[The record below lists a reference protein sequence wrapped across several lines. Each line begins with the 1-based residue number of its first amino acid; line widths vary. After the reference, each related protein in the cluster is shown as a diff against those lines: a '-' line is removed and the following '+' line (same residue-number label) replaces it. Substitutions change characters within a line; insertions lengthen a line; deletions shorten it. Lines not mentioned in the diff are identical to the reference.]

1 MKLGYSESTGQY
13 FDMDTGQPVN
23 AAAAEASPMEAF
35 LVNAGEQ
42 LSNIPGMDKIFGPMP
57 EGNTGMADLE
67 AVNPVA
73 SFAGDV
79 APSMV
84 GPVKAGLVGQGIYGT
99 LQGAA
104 LADENERGVGAVLGA
119 AGTVVGDMAGRVVG
133 RLRNMVKASQS
144 GPGGR
149 VQQELLEGGYQL
161 TPAQKSGSDAAMR
174 IERSAEKTAQGQKI
188 TGAMREANQ
197 DQLQRVANQAIGLG
211 DVPNPIDRNAREL
224 AAEAIGKQMDQ
235 AAAGV
240 DVDMSKPLVKRI
252 KKIIKNDDMLEL
264 PEIKEVGKEG
274 TVIAGKD
281 YMRIRSDLARA
292 QRSAQG
298 STRDYISNTVS
309 QLDEEFLN
317 VASPEQAA
325 MYRQAREQYKNL
337 IQLEKGQAL
346 STDGLVNPK
355 SLSNAMKSR
364 TGYGARGTGNLLDES
379 RTLIRDAEN
388 LSSRSI
394 NPMIGNSG
402 TPEGLNNLF
411 SPQELLRS
419 WAASKYYGGSMGMGG
434 LLEKAPQAY
443 PGLGANIGRGLLNED

>member
-13 FDMDTGQPVN
+13 FDMDTGQVVN
-23 AAAAEASPMEAF
+23 SAAAEASPMEAF
-35 LVNAGEQ
+35 MVNMGEQ

-57 EGNTGMADLE
+57 EGDTGMADLE
-67 AVNPVA
+67 AVNPVS
-73 SFAGDV
+73 SFVGDV

-104 LADENERGVGAVLGA
+104 MADENERGVGAILGA
-119 AGTVVGDMAGRVVG
+119 AGSVAGDMAGRVVG

-149 VQQELLEGGYQL
+149 VQKELLEGGYQL
-161 TPAQKSGSDAAMR
+161 TPAQQSGSDAAMR
-174 IERSAEKTAQGQKI
+174 IERSAEKTVQGQKI

-224 AAEAIGKQMDQ
+224 AAEAIGKQMDD

-240 DVDMSKPLVKRI
+240 NVEISEGLGARI
-252 KKIIKNDDMLEL
+252 SRIVKNDDMLEL
-264 PEIKEVGKEG
+264 PELPDGGVVSG
-274 TVIAGKD
+274 TD

-298 STRDYISNTVS
+298 SARDYISKTVG
-309 QLDEEFLN
+309 QLDDEFLD
-317 VASPEQAA
+317 VATPEQAA
-325 MYRQAREQYKNL
+325 LYRQAREQYKNL

-355 SLSNAMKSR
+355 SLSNAMKSK

-402 TPEGLNNLF
+402 TPEGGLNQF
-411 SPQELLRS
+411 SIPELLRG
-419 WAASKYYGGSMGMGG
+419 WAASKYYGGAMGMGG
-434 LLEKAPQAY
+434 LLEAAPQAY

>member
-1 MKLGYSESTGQY
+1 
-13 FDMDTGQPVN
+13 
-23 AAAAEASPMEAF
+23 
-35 LVNAGEQ
+35 
-42 LSNIPGMDKIFGPMP
+42 
-57 EGNTGMADLE
+57 
-67 AVNPVA
+67 
-73 SFAGDV
+73 
-79 APSMV
+79 
-84 GPVKAGLVGQGIYGT
+84 
-99 LQGAA
+99 
-104 LADENERGVGAVLGA
+104 
-119 AGTVVGDMAGRVVG
+119 
-133 RLRNMVKASQS
+133 MVKASQS

-149 VQQELLEGGYQL
+149 VQQELIEGNYQL
-161 TPAQKSGSDAAMR
+161 TPAQKTGSDAAMR

-240 DVDMSKPLVKRI
+240 DINISDDLGARI
-252 KKIIKNDDMLEL
+252 SRIVKNDDMLEL
-264 PEIKEVGKEG
+264 PELPDGGVVSG
-274 TVIAGKD
+274 TD

-298 STRDYISNTVS
+298 STRDYISKTVS

-402 TPEGLNNLF
+402 TPGGLTKLF
-411 SPQELLRS
+411 SPQELLRR
-419 WAASKYYGGSMGMGG
+419 WAASKYYGGAMGMGG